1 MEQASRTNNQTILPV
16 FKWQEF
22 IAFLMGSPKQLHQV
36 GPAWC
41 LLLDICMNADR
52 AGTYSTTY
60 SALAKRYGVAI
71 ITAKKWRYRL
81 CNQGVIESFSR
92 GHSVV
97 FRLNEPFISFLTLS
111 VITNGAHVGS
121 NSVEPFIEVVK
132 DFLSGVSL
140 KK

>member
-1 MEQASRTNNQTILPV
+1 MDKVSQSNNQTIVPI

-22 IAFLMGSPKQLHQV
+22 VAFLMGSAKQLHQV

-52 AGTYSTTY
+52 AGTYPATY
-60 SALAKRYGVAI
+60 SGLAKRYGVAI
-71 ITAKKWRYRL
+71 ITVKKWRSHL

-97 FRLNEPFISFLTLS
+97 FRLNEPFISFLTLQQ
-111 VITNGAHVGS
+111 VFENGKNENVMTDMILKAL
-121 NSVEPFIEVVK
+121 K
-132 DFLSGVSL
+132 DQLL
-140 KK
+140 TKAA